1 MLYAYASSQLVYLRF
16 RRASLNAKAPAKL
29 HDPLAL
35 EARPGQSSIR
45 ISRPHA
51 DTTCPPNTVE
61 DLLSSL
67 VSAPKILPDIL
78 PALVP
83 YALVVAAFGT
93 FVVWN
98 GGIVL
103 GKSLHY

>member
-1 MLYAYASSQLVYLRF
+1 M
-16 RRASLNAKAPAKL
+16 
-29 HDPLAL
+29 
-35 EARPGQSSIR
+35 
-45 ISRPHA
+45 
-51 DTTCPPNTVE
+51 VE